1 MWSELLQTESDAVLF
16 VVEVEDNHVDL
27 LVELNHLVR
36 IIYAAPR
43 EVGDMDES
51 VNTTEVNEYAVRSDV
66 LNSTLED
73 LTLLELT
80 DDFLLLSLKFL
91 LDKSLV

>member
-1 MWSELLQTESDAVLF
+1 
-16 VVEVEDNHVDL
+16 
-27 LVELNHLVR
+27 
-36 IIYAAPR
+36 
-43 EVGDMDES
+43 MDES

-80 DDFLLLSLKFL
+80 DDFLLLSLKLL